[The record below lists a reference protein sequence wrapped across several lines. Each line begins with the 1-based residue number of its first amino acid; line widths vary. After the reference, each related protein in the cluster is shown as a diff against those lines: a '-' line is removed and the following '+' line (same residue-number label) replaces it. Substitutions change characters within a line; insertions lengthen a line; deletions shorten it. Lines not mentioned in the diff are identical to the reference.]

1 MVQGAVE
8 KTILSPSP
16 ISLYFSL
23 TLRSQEQLFPSSA
36 PNLLINLVHFA
47 IQPIY

>member
-1 MVQGAVE
+1 MVQDAVE
-8 KTILSPSP
+8 KSILSPSP

-23 TLRSQEQLFPSSA
+23 TLRSLKQLFPSSA
-36 PNLLINLVHFA
+36 VNLLISFAHFA